1 MRNHVYVIYRH
12 GANAANQG
20 ACNKKIVGTIKA
32 GSREEA
38 CKRMASEVTVYHN
51 QHLEAV
57 PLSRLG
63 KTDQRLAAER
73 DAWRAAD
80 RDAWLEIAA
89 ECAAWLGVDR
99 DAWLE
104 SEVY

>member
-1 MRNHVYVIYRH
+1 MRNCVYVVYRH

-63 KTDQRLAAER
+63 KTDQRLAAEC
-73 DAWRAAD
+73 DVWRAAVC
-80 RDAWLEIAA
+80 DAWLEVA
-89 ECAAWLGVDR
+89 R
-99 DAWLE
+99 DIERGRLQGRR
-104 SEVY
+104 